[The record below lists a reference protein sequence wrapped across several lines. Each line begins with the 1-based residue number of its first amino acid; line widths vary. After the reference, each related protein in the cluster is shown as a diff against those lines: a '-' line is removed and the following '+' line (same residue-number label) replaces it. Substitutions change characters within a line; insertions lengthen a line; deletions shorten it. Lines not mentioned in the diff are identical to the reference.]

1 MNKSVDSTP
10 AFAGFS
16 RFQIFLGGFLLSR
29 TCQTRENTL
38 PQTQSTE
45 SRRRTTTEKNT
56 WLDRQKSI
64 DGPDVVR
71 YRWKSDFY
79 LITRCILA
87 VNCRQNLYSRT
98 INSRCPIKSSSW
110 SSTTRPQPH
119 THAHSQTT
127 PRHTH
132 TPTNSIQLPSARGKI
147 TRISLAPQEISF
159 FFLFVFL
166 VSVISRAVIS
176 FLFRL
181 VCINFRLFGA
191 HKSRRSQSKWA
202 VWKAEGS
209 ENQPK
214 TNRIPSHS
222 EIFGMSFVF
231 SVFFFGSFAVV
242 FAFLTL
248 SICSIWFFF
257 SLLLVMVVK
266 I

>member
-1 MNKSVDSTP
+1 MITSSTVAKIESNVSVYGSTEWTIFVIVTCRPTSTSSVYVINSINFCTFFIVKFIAAVAQSYSISLTWVRHSILYYSSRWPNMFHAILFAPNRKSITHMNKSVDSTP

-132 TPTNSIQLPSARGKI
+132 TDKQYPVTIGERKNHPNFTCT
-147 TRISLAPQEISF
+147 TR
-159 FFLFVFL
+159 
-166 VSVISRAVIS
+166 
-176 FLFRL
+176 
-181 VCINFRLFGA
+181 N
-191 HKSRRSQSKWA
+191 
-202 VWKAEGS
+202 
-209 ENQPK
+209 
-214 TNRIPSHS
+214 
-222 EIFGMSFVF
+222 
-231 SVFFFGSFAVV
+231 
-242 FAFLTL
+242 
-248 SICSIWFFF
+248 
-257 SLLLVMVVK
+257 
-266 I
+266 